1 MKILQMNILITG
13 GSRGIGRGIAKE
25 LNPKGHNL
33 LLVAKT
39 KEHLQQA
46 KSEMGNQQL
55 RTEIFSCNLAEEDDI
70 DELFAYSKKINFK
83 PDVLIFNAGFGVLT
97 SFIDSKFDDLN
108 NVMALNF
115 LHVYHAVKRFHP
127 ILKSNGTGRIYIIGS
142 TSSSEPY
149 PLAPLYGLSKWT
161 LRGYALTLREE
172 LKKDNIGVTL
182 INPGVTLTDQWNG
195 VDLPKDKYIVPSDLG
210 KLICA
215 TLELS
220 EQALVEELTIRPIQG
235 DLQ

>member
-1 MKILQMNILITG
+1 M
-13 GSRGIGRGIAKE
+13 
-25 LNPKGHNL
+25 
-33 LLVAKT
+33 
-39 KEHLQQA
+39 
-46 KSEMGNQQL
+46 
-55 RTEIFSCNLAEEDDI
+55 
-70 DELFAYSKKINFK
+70 
-83 PDVLIFNAGFGVLT
+83 T
-97 SFIDSKFDDLN
+97 SFINSKFEDLN
-108 NVMALNF
+108 KVMALNF

-127 ILKSNGTGRIYIIGS
+127 TLKATGAGRIYIIGS

-195 VDLPKDKYIVPSDLG
+195 FDLPKNKYIVYIVPFDLG
-210 KLICA
+210 KLISV

-220 EQALVEELTIRPIQG
+220 EHALVEELTLRPVQG
-235 DLQ
+235 DLQQ